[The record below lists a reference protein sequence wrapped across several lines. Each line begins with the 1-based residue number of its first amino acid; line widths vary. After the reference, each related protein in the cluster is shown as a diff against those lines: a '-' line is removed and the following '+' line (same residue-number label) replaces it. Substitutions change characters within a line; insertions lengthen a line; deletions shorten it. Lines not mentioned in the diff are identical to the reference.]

1 MGKKRR
7 VKKMASGSVIEAVKH
22 GTTQSQKSLRRDDE
36 RAKKIMENMIGS
48 NAVSKFGEY
57 LKITPVRNPT
67 ALQELF
73 QASSAEAAQNVG
85 SDKKDKKSEDLK
97 KGGVIRGHGCEQR
110 GKTRGRFV

>member
-22 GTTQSQKSLRRDDE
+22 GTTQSQKAFPRDED

-48 NAVSKFGEY
+48 NAASKFGEY

-85 SDKKDKKSEDLK
+85 SDKKDKKKEDFK
-97 KGGVIRGHGCEQR
+97 KGGAVRGHGCEQR
-110 GKTRGRFV
+110 GKTKGRIV